1 MEQNKKQFILY
12 VFCCVLH
19 FINSGI
25 MTYIAVSSKNYIYL
39 LPAALFLLCFVL
51 NILNAV
57 KSYKKIRAENA
68 KKLRKE
74 QSTNG

>member
-1 MEQNKKQFILY
+1 MEQNKKQFVLY

-19 FINSGI
+19 FINFVI
-25 MTYIAVSSKNYIYL
+25 MTYIVVSSKNYVYL

-51 NILNAV
+51 YILNTV

>member
-1 MEQNKKQFILY
+1 MKQNKTQFILNI
-12 VFCCVLH
+12 FCCVLH

-25 MTYIAVSSKNYIYL
+25 MTYIVVSSENYVYL

-51 NILNAV
+51 YILNTV